1 MFRTMGLRHVV
12 IVDGD
17 LLVKGIVTRSDLD
30 EHRLEHFWHEQVRKT
45 LKRNL
50 FFIILFLIVF
60 LSFSINQL
68 TNRVKQCRKK

>member
-30 EHRLEHFWHEQVRKT
+30 EHRLEHFWHEQVRKN
-45 LKRNL
+45 LKTIFL
-50 FFIILFLIVF
+50 LIILFN
-60 LSFSINQL
+60 LSFPFL
-68 TNRVKQCRKK
+68 PPRVKQCRKK

>member
-30 EHRLEHFWHEQVRKT
+30 EHRLEHFWHEQVRKQ
-45 LKRNL
+45 LKSK
-50 FFIILFLIVF
+50 ILYFNCFPF
-60 LSFSINQL
+60 LSFNQL
-68 TNRVKQCRKK
+68 TTRVKQCRKK